1 MSFRKKTALIVGG
14 FLAAAVILGVGGHF
28 SDALA
33 RLCTSAVVPVQ
44 KVISRAITPVAKL
57 RDGIAA
63 GSEIREENERLK
75 AENNALKAENRSSEE
90 YIKEN
95 ERLKELLRLKENMV
109 GESVLAARVI
119 SVDFDNFSQTI
130 MINRG
135 SEDGISID
143 NVVTSAAGVVGRVSD
158 VGSDWAR
165 VTTLLSPN
173 NSMGVRVSRTGDVA
187 VCEGE
192 PAAAKKNLLKLCY
205 ISGSAQLI
213 EGDIIE
219 TSGLGGIYPPGLIC
233 GRISEIK
240 KDNSGTVDYAA
251 VEPGVDFSKLYE
263 VLVITSGERE
273 SISPEVVAK
282 TSPEE
287 YTDFEE
293 QYNPEEAIG

>member
-28 SDALA
+28 SDTLA
-33 RLCTSAVVPVQ
+33 RLCTSAVVPAQ

-57 RDGIAA
+57 RDGIAS
-63 GSEIREENERLK
+63 GGEIREENERLK

-158 VGSDWAR
+158 VGSGWAR

>member
-1 MSFRKKTALIVGG
+1 MSFGKKTALIAGG
-14 FLAAAVILGVGGHF
+14 FLLAAMILGVGTRF
-28 SDALA
+28 SDSLA
-33 RLCTSAVVPVQ
+33 RVCTSAVVPVQ
-44 KVISRAITPVAKL
+44 KLISRAVTPAAKL
-57 RDGIAA
+57 RDRIGA
-63 GSEIREENERLK
+63 GGELIEENERLR
-75 AENNALKAENRSSEE
+75 AENDMLKAQNRSEEE

-95 ERLKELLRLKENMV
+95 ERLRELLRLKENMV
-109 GESVLAARVI
+109 GEAVIAARVI

-135 SEDGISID
+135 ADDGIAVD
-143 NVVTSAAGVVGRVSD
+143 NVVTSASGVVGRVSD
-158 VGSDWAR
+158 VGSGWAR

-192 PAAAKKNLLKLCY
+192 PAAAKKNLLRLCY

-233 GRISEIK
+233 GKISEIK

-251 VEPGVDFSKLYE
+251 VEPGVDFSRLYE
-263 VLVITSGERE
+263 VLVITSGRRE
-273 SISPEVVAK
+273 SISPQDV
-282 TSPEE
+282 TDTEE
-287 YTDFEE
+287 YDEAPE
-293 QYNPEEAIG
+293 PYNPGEAIG